1 MNDNYNY
8 NYNNDMKN
16 ETEVEDKN
24 LYNDGE
30 EKKPK
35 LVIIIGA
42 IIGVIILILIFTF
55 ACSKMNKKSE
65 NNYLGSLTIGNANL
79 SPEFDKMTLE
89 YNVTTTEDTVEI
101 ICKAE
106 DSKAYTSGCG
116 KRIYLEDEC
125 VDHTITVT
133 AQNKAVRKYE
143 LKICKQEKNA
153 PVIKEVKLTPDT
165 YTNENVKVEV
175 NVESVNELAEEA
187 YSFDG
192 GLTYQKDNFIVIE
205 ENKTLEIKVKDVMEN
220 ESAIF
225 TQEVTN
231 IDKTQPTVTIDGSTK
246 SGEETTSNV
255 SLTAN
260 VLPEEAPSGYKYQWY
275 KGNEKIKDA
284 TSITYNATSTG
295 DYKVVVTTGST
306 NTVTSEVYK
315 VKIKKSTSGGTSTK
329 PNSGSNTNKVAPVIK
344 SVSGIPTSWTNK
356 DVTLKVTATA
366 VNGLD
371 TNAYSFDNGETYQ
384 KSNSK
389 TFSKNHSN
397 TIIVKDKKGNITKY
411 SFKISK
417 IDKTIP
423 KVSISGN
430 TTLGSTLTA
439 SVTPKTTDSGYK
451 YQWYTGNKKIDGAT
465 SSTYKPTTA
474 GTYYVQVTTGSKNSA
489 TSEGKTVSQAVKPT
503 IKITG
508 STSSWTKNNVSLSTT
523 ISNQG
528 TTQIKGYQWYKGN
541 DKIDK
546 ATKSTYTA
554 TEQGTYKVVMSTSM
568 GDITSASVTV
578 KIDKTSPSVPT
589 VTYKANGKAYTSDSW
604 TNKTITRNINSTDSQ
619 SGISYFE
626 YTTNENL
633 CGTTSGSGTKQTATY
648 VSSEKNYKLSDMTQ
662 DIIETGCFRAV
673 DKAGNTSK
681 WSNAITVK
689 IDKTPPYTPKIAN
702 NDNNKNVGCVI
713 ENDGTEISKGTN
725 RTENIIC
732 IGTVDSSLNL
742 QSTQEDRGK
751 YASGMSGTCEIMWDH
766 DSPTSKKYNK
776 NMDQL
781 KISGQEFKLSGYEN
795 LGWTIQNKNNP
806 TLEANCATNIGYL
819 KRCYDKAGNV
829 SNILYAIVYRN
840 LPSSCKK

>member
-1 MNDNYNY
+1 MNNNYNY
-8 NYNNDMKN
+8 DNNMNN
-16 ETEVEDKN
+16 EPVEEDKS

-35 LVIIIGA
+35 LVIIVGA
-42 IIGVIILILIFTF
+42 IIGVIVLILIFTF
-55 ACSKMNKKSE
+55 ACSKTNKKSE
-65 NNYLGSLTIGNANL
+65 NNYLGSLNITNADL

-89 YNVTTTEDTVEI
+89 YNATTAEDTVEI
-101 ICKAE
+101 KCKAE
-106 DSKAYTSGCG
+106 DSKAYTSGCE

-125 VDHTITVT
+125 VEHIITVT

-153 PVIKEVKLTPDT
+153 PVIKEVKLTPDK
-165 YTNENVKVEV
+165 YTNESVKVEV
-175 NVESVNELAEEA
+175 NVESINDLAEEA

-192 GLTYQKDNFIVIE
+192 GITYQKDNFVLLE
-205 ENKTLEIKVKDVMEN
+205 ENKTLEIKVKDTQGN

-225 TQEVTN
+225 TQEITN
-231 IDKTQPTVTIDGSTK
+231 IDKTKPTVTIDGSTK
-246 SGEETTSNV
+246 SGEQTTSNV
-255 SLTAN
+255 LLTAN
-260 VLPEEAPSGYKYQWY
+260 TLPEEIPSGYKYQWY
-275 KGNEKIKDA
+275 KGNEKIKGA

-306 NTVTSEVYK
+306 NTATSEVYK
-315 VKIKKSTSGGTSTK
+315 VKIKKSTSGG
-329 PNSGSNTNKVAPVIK
+329 SGSNKKPSSSSNTSKVAPVIK

-389 TFSKNHSN
+389 TFSKNYSN
-397 TIIVKDKKGNITKY
+397 IIIVKDKKGNITKY

-423 KVSISGN
+423 KVSISGDA
-430 TTLGSTLTA
+430 TLGSTLTA

-451 YQWYTGNKKIDGAT
+451 YQWYSGSKKIDGAT
-465 SSTYKPTTA
+465 SSSYKPTTA
-474 GTYYVQVTTGSKNSA
+474 GTYYVEVTTGSKNSA
-489 TSEGKTVSQAVKPT
+489 RSQGKTVTQAVKPT
-503 IKITG
+503 VKITG
-508 STSSWTKNNVSLSTT
+508 ATSTWTKNNVSLSTT
-523 ISNQG
+523 ISNKG

-541 DKIDK
+541 TKING

-554 TEQGTYKVVMSTSM
+554 TEQGNYKVIMSTTM

-604 TNKTITRNINSTDSQ
+604 TNKTVTRNVNSTDSE

-626 YTTNENL
+626 YTTNEKL
-633 CGTTSGSGTKQTATY
+633 CGTTNGTGTKQSATY
-648 VSSEKNYKLSDMTQ
+648 VSSEKNYKLSDITQ

-702 NDNNKNVGCVI
+702 NDNNKGMECYVVNKGTSI
-713 ENDGTEISKGTN
+713 EKGTN
-725 RTENIIC
+725 TTENIIC
-732 IGTVDSSLNL
+732 IGTVASSLNL

-751 YASGMSGTCEIMWDH
+751 YASGMSGTCDVVWEH
-766 DSPTSKKYNK
+766 NSPTSSTYGNK
-776 NMDQL
+776 NDL
-781 KISGQEFKLSGYEN
+781 VVEAPNYNVIGADAIS
-795 LGWTIQNKNNP
+795 WATQNKNGP
-806 TLEANCATNIGYL
+806 ILEAYCATWIFYA

-829 SNILYAIVYRN
+829 SNVLYAVVGRTT
-840 LPSSCKK
+840 LPNSCKK